1 MNAKGPCPC
10 GSGKRYKHCHGPRDR
25 AKKRMTVLLALLA
38 VAVGAAVVAGWPLL
52 QGLRTPAP
60 ATTGSR
66 AAGATAARPDTA
78 VRADAGKPV
87 LGETTPGGLVR
98 APIPD
103 PNELTVRPPNSG
115 ELAPGEHPR
124 PWEYDVAHNRYYDP
138 RPGHMHWHSGQPP
151 ADTTRQFQAPVVVVS
166 GGKGGPVTV
175 TTTSVKVAPARAAGA
190 AAGAP
195 GGGAASP
202 SSGTVKH

>member
-1 MNAKGPCPC
+1 
-10 GSGKRYKHCHGPRDR
+10 
-25 AKKRMTVLLALLA
+25 MTVLLALLA
-38 VAVGAAVVAGWPLL
+38 LAVGAAVVAGWPLL
-52 QGLRTPAP
+52 QGLRRPAP
-60 ATTGSR
+60 GTSPAATATGPV
-66 AAGATAARPDTA
+66 AARPDTA

-87 LGETTPGGLVR
+87 LGETGPGGIVR

-151 ADTTRQFQAPVVVVS
+151 ADTTRPFQAPVVVVS
-166 GGKGGPVTV
+166 GGNGGPVTV
-175 TTTSVKVAPARAAGA
+175 TTSSVKVTPAPAAGA
-190 AAGAP
+190 AARVPGGAP